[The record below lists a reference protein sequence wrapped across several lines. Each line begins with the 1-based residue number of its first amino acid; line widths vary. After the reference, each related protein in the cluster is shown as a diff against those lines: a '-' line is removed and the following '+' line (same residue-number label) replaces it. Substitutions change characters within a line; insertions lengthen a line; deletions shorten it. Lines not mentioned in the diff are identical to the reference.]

1 MFCLHP
7 AGDRTRSPRVR
18 RWAVWAALPL
28 GLVLAAEALLL
39 RRLDSP
45 TVVVVIFV
53 GLAIATVAY
62 GIFWI
67 DLLRESRRLLAL
79 PGAGAVP
86 PEDADVFKT

>member
-1 MFCLHP
+1 VFCLHP
-7 AGDRTRSPRVR
+7 GGDRTRSPRVR
-18 RWAVWAALPL
+18 RLAVWAALPL

-45 TVVVVIFV
+45 TVVVVTFF
-53 GLAIATVAY
+53 GMAIGTVVY

-86 PEDADVFKT
+86 AQGADASKT